1 MRATIRSKS
10 DEIALDPWDN
20 NNLIHKSYQSQRSTL
35 PALNY
40 LMKEF
45 SVHGEDGK
53 YQIWL
58 RFEIHSRPLVSF
70 IIVKKYTD

>member
-1 MRATIRSKS
+1 MGERVKKEVFPDGKS

-20 NNLIHKSYQSQRSTL
+20 KNLIHKFYQSQRSTL

-45 SVHGEDGK
+45 SVQGEDGK
-53 YQIWL
+53 Y
-58 RFEIHSRPLVSF
+58 
-70 IIVKKYTD
+70 